1 MMSTTANIRSHF
13 DRLQR
18 RALLIG
24 ALATAVALYG
34 AFTDS
39 TQFFRSYLFA
49 YFFWLGLSL
58 GSLAIVMLH
67 LITGGSWGFAIRR
80 LLEAGMRTLP
90 LMALF
95 FVPILFAIQ
104 TLYPWAAHDA
114 AAHDELL
121 QHKAPYLN
129 VPFFIARSVLYFALW
144 IGTSWILLRYSAKQ
158 DRTGDAGP
166 GRRARTLAGPG
177 LGMYGLTMT
186 FAAVD
191 WAMSLE
197 PHWFSTMYGVIFIV
211 GQALSTLAF
220 SVVVAAWLQKRP
232 PFSRFLSTS
241 HFHDLGNLMFA
252 FVMLWAYVS
261 FSQYLIIW
269 SGNLAEETPWYLHRT
284 GHGWEALAIGLI
296 VFHFAVPFL
305 LLLSRKSKRNSQVL
319 AIIALGLLAMRFVD
333 LYWFIGPAFHR
344 DGFAIHWLDF
354 VTPVAIGGLWLA
366 WFIRQLKG
374 RPLISLQDSALERML
389 EEPHPAQS

>member
-1 MMSTTANIRSHF
+1 MMPGTANIRAHF

-18 RALLIG
+18 RALVIG
-24 ALATAVALYG
+24 GLATIGVAYG
-34 AFTDS
+34 AFTEPL
-39 TQFFRSYLFA
+39 QFFRSYLFA

-67 LITGGSWGFAIRR
+67 QITGGSWGFAIRR

-90 LMALF
+90 LMALL
-95 FVPILFAIQ
+95 FVPILFGLGQ
-104 TLYPWAAHDA
+104 LYPWAAHDA
-114 AAHDELL
+114 GVHDELL

-129 VPFFIARSVLYFALW
+129 VPFFLLRTALYFGLW
-144 IGTSWILLRYSAKQ
+144 IGTAWMLLRYSTKQ
-158 DRTGDAGP
+158 DRTGDPGP

-177 LGMYGLTMT
+177 LAMYGLTMT
-186 FAAVD
+186 FASID

-211 GQALSTLAF
+211 GQVLSTLAF
-220 SVVVAAWLQKRP
+220 SIVAAAWLQKRA
-232 PFSRFLSTS
+232 PFSRFLSPA

-252 FVMLWAYVS
+252 FVMLWAYVN

-305 LLLSRKSKRNSQVL
+305 LLLSRKTKRNTQVL
-319 AIIALGLLAMRFVD
+319 SLVALCLLAMRFVD

-344 DGFAIHWLDF
+344 EGFAVRWMDF
-354 VTPVAIGGLWLA
+354 VTPVALGGVWVA

-374 RPLISLQDSALERML
+374 RPLISLQDSQLERML
-389 EEPHPAQS
+389 EEPHPA

>member
-1 MMSTTANIRSHF
+1 MSGTASIRSDF
-13 DRLQR
+13 GRIQK
-18 RALLIG
+18 RALTVGLV
-24 ALATAVALYG
+24 ASAAVLAG

-58 GSLAIVMLH
+58 GSFAIVMLH
-67 LITGGSWGFAIRR
+67 HITGGSWGFAIRR
-80 LLEAGMRTLP
+80 VLEAGMRTLP
-90 LMALF
+90 LMALA
-95 FVPILFAIQ
+95 FVPILLAVG

-121 QHKAPYLN
+121 AHKAPYLN
-129 VPFFIARSVLYFALW
+129 VPFFIGRAAVYFVLW
-144 IGTSWILLRYSAKQ
+144 IGIAWILLRYSAKQ
-158 DRTGDAGP
+158 DRTGDPGP
-166 GRRARTLAGPG
+166 ARRARTLAGPG
-177 LGMYGLTMT
+177 LAVYGLTMT

-220 SVVVAAWLQKRP
+220 SIVVAAWLQKRP
-232 PFSRFLSTS
+232 PFSRFLSTG

-269 SGNLAEETPWYLHRT
+269 SGNIAEETPWYLHRT
-284 GHGWEALAIGLI
+284 GHGWEALAIALL

-305 LLLSRKSKRNSQVL
+305 LLLSRKSKRNSQIL
-319 AIIALGLLAMRFVD
+319 ATIALGLLAMRFVD

-344 DGFAIHWLDF
+344 EGLAVHWMDF
-354 VTPVAIGGLWLA
+354 VTPVALGGLWLA

-374 RPLISLQDSALERML
+374 RPLISLQDSALERKL
-389 EEPHPAQS
+389 EGTQPAAQP